1 MIRIILVD
9 DQKTVR
15 ESLRGWLEPVE
26 NFEIVGTAS
35 DGYSAIEQIEIL
47 KPDIVLIDLEMPVL
61 DGLETTA
68 MICHKFIGVKV
79 IILSTHDTNDYVAR
93 ALQAGATG
101 YLLKNT
107 PKEELIKA
115 ISFVNLGYSQFAPG
129 LVNKIADSIAKSPT
143 SAPPNKTANSF
154 NRPLPIEMEDLNLND
169 LQNVQPQTRLN
180 ILKRKPR
187 SRKFY
192 LTILLLGNLLIWGV
206 SLAYLQFKK
215 PSYQSKWA
223 IALPSSNSSTNID
236 IPGVGQASSE
246 SESPFNSDFSD
257 PRENYKYLASTEEV
271 IENAAKKL
279 AIPVEKFGEPKI
291 NTPGNTTLIEF
302 QVEGDKPEIAQS
314 KAIALQESL
323 LVSLKR
329 LRKDESKDRSLEL
342 EDTLK
347 AAGKKLEIARQKL
360 AQFKIESGLN
370 STDQTSNLTSNIEQL
385 RKQRSETIALKQ
397 KTQSR
402 FKELQSSLGLSTQ
415 EAADAIVLQSDPEFK
430 EYLGNYSLVSREL
443 VNLKA
448 KFSANHPSII
458 AKQAEQKE
466 TQAEL
471 DRRGRVLLG
480 KPVTE
485 TNFIN
490 INADSNNSTSQR
502 ANLFQELISLQAEQ
516 TSLVGQAQSLNQQ
529 ILELEARLT
538 KLAEYGSELQQLEK
552 DVQLSQAVFSSTAT
566 KLDLT
571 RAQTSAS
578 YPPIS
583 VVSSPNLP
591 KKPAAPQPAL
601 VLLGSVM
608 SSFLLTTGLL
618 SLWLK
623 EEHDRRLQ
631 SSQFISSDNSHKNG
645 RKHFYLPPINSKKA
659 NSVSQRKD

>member
-1 MIRIILVD
+1 MIRILLVD
-9 DQKTVR
+9 DQKAVR
-15 ESLRGWLEPVE
+15 EYLRAWLEPVA

-35 DGYSAIEQIEIL
+35 DGHSAIEQVELL
-47 KPDIVLIDLEMPVL
+47 KPDIVLIDMEMP
-61 DGLETTA
+61 GLNGFEATSI
-68 MICHKFIGVKV
+68 ICQKSMGVKV
-79 IILSTHDTNDYVAR
+79 IILSMYDGQEYLAR
-93 ALQAGATG
+93 SLQAGATG

-107 PKEELIKA
+107 PKEELIEA
-115 ISFVNLGYSQFAPG
+115 ISLVNRGYSQFAPG
-129 LVNKIADSIAKSPT
+129 LVNKIVESIPSSATLEAQVNKGNNNNNNADASRLI
-143 SAPPNKTANSF
+143 
-154 NRPLPIEMEDLNLND
+154 DLVDSD
-169 LQNVQPQTRLN
+169 LSHRYQPRS
-180 ILKRKPR
+180 KPR
-187 SRKFY
+187 SKKFY
-192 LTILLLGNLLIWGV
+192 LIIWLVSNLIIWSG
-206 SLAYLQFKK
+206 SIIYLQFKK
-215 PSYQSKWA
+215 PTYTSKWA

-279 AIPVEKFGEPKI
+279 DIPLKKFGEPKI

-302 QVEGDKPEIAQS
+302 EIEGNKPKIAQS

-323 LVSLKR
+323 GVSLKR

-347 AAGKKLEIARQKL
+347 AAGKKLETARQKL
-360 AQFKIESGLN
+360 AQFKIKSGLN
-370 STDQTSNLTSNIEQL
+370 STDQTSNLTYNIEQL
-385 RKQRSETIALKQ
+385 RKQRSETIAQKQ

-402 FKELQSSLGLSTQ
+402 FNELQKSLGLSTQ
-415 EAADAIVLQSDPEFK
+415 EAADALVLQSDPEFK
-430 EYLGNYSLVSREL
+430 EYLSNYSLVSREL

-448 KFSANHPSII
+448 KFSTTHPSII

-471 DRRGRVLLG
+471 YRRGEFLLG

-485 TNFIN
+485 TNFKN
-490 INADSNNSTSQR
+490 INADSNNSSSQR
-502 ANLFQELISLQAEQ
+502 ANLFQELISLQAEE
-516 TSLVGQAQSLNQQ
+516 TSLIEQAQALNQQ
-529 ILELEARLT
+529 ILELEVKLT
-538 KLAEYGSELQQLEK
+538 KLAQYGSELQQLEK
-552 DVQLSQAVFSSTAT
+552 DVQLAQAVFSSTAT

-591 KKPAAPQPAL
+591 KKPAAPQPVL
-601 VLLGSVM
+601 VLLGSMM
-608 SSFLLTTGLL
+608 SSLLVTTGLL

-631 SSQFISSDNSHKNG
+631 SSQFIGSDNSRKNG
-645 RKHFYLPPINSKKA
+645 RKYFYLPPINSEKA
-659 NSVSQRKD
+659 NSVSQHKD